1 MLPNETFLLL
11 LSAVTCDA
19 LIILVQVVSILICI
33 WAVLCSYLT
42 GDTACPLLCVFKCL
56 FWGDAIKWSYN
67 QYAKLTLTLKG
78 RIKLQAYNLEKKK
91 KYRFIKV
98 HC

>member
-19 LIILVQVVSILICI
+19 LSMLVQVVRILICV
-33 WAVLCSYLT
+33 WVVLCSYLT
-42 GDTACPLLCVFKCL
+42 GDPDCPLLHVFKCL
-56 FWGDAIKWSYN
+56 FQGDAIKWSYI

-78 RIKLQAYNLEKKK
+78 HIKLQVYNLIKK
-91 KYRFIKV
+91 
-98 HC
+98 CL